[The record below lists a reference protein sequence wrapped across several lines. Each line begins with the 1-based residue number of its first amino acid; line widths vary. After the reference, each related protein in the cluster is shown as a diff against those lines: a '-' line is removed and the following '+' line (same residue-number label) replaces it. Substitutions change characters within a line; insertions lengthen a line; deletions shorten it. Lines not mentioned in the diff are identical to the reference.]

1 MYGSILLV
9 LSANDAVLWWRMIY
23 FPILVA
29 VWQVLVQVGDGS
41 GQVRSGQVRVMVVVV
56 MHPREVLSTIH
67 DTLLVKGPFP
77 RMSYRVIPYIRSTA
91 MTGSAE

>member
-41 GQVRSGQVRVMVVVV
+41 GQVRSGQV
-56 MHPREVLSTIH
+56 
-67 DTLLVKGPFP
+67 KGYGGGGDASS
-77 RMSYRVIPYIRSTA
+77 RGTEHHS
-91 MTGSAE
+91 